1 MTPSVMPDVMTAS
14 VMPTVTTA
22 SEAAVMTAS
31 VMPAM
36 MPAAI
41 PPTQSA
47 SENFAKFKLESDFKI
62 KSEWDMGKDFRGYA
76 GVLSDQ

>member
-1 MTPSVMPDVMTAS
+1 MTAS
-14 VMPTVTTA
+14 EPAVTTA
-22 SEAAVMTAS
+22 SEPAEMTAS
-31 VMPAM
+31 MI
-36 MPAAI
+36 PAAM

-47 SENFAKFKLESDFKI
+47 SENFAKFKFESDFKI